1 MAILIN
7 NEFMSIISQEFR
19 ESLNYWEEGTIYNHM
34 FKDKKHISKIFGK
47 NYTKN
52 DKYLSFGPK
61 KWKKMFKK
69 FIHRTLLTAMNNVY
83 EKRKGVHISNLMFCD
98 LDDIVEFYHSN
109 LEGLYYYTNPF
120 PPLWPLETLINKQPY
135 TIEEQSAMVIQRNFR
150 YYRDTPVDPENPN
163 LKNTLWYKICI
174 GNLEDICKEYNIKL
188 EENDISDIRKS

>member
-1 MAILIN
+1 
-7 NEFMSIISQEFR
+7 MSIIDREFH
-19 ESLNYWEEGTIYNHM
+19 ESSNYWYRVNIFHHL
-34 FKDKKHISKIFGK
+34 FKDKKYISKIFGK
-47 NYTKN
+47 KYSEN

-61 KWKKMFKK
+61 KWKKMFQK
-69 FIHRTLLTAMNNVY
+69 FIRRTLLTAMNNVY

-109 LEGLYYYTNPF
+109 LEVLYNLSGF
-120 PPLWPLETLINKQPY
+120 SVLWKLETIINKQPY

-188 EENDISDIRKS
+188 EN